1 MAALRSGYELGQA
14 SAARRNSELAALDA
28 SDVFTDG
35 SAKNTST
42 QPSLYEGDFA
52 ASATQPGRATESS
65 TSFHAPR
72 YESNIE
78 LSAID
83 PHHNE
88 AGAAEPEFSLPP
100 VDGGKDAWLFLFS
113 AFVLE
118 MLVWGF
124 PFAYGIFQEYYSSNP
139 PFEGSRNIALIG
151 TCAMGLMYLS
161 SPLVFG
167 LLAWYPKSKRSCIMV
182 GLIIM
187 CLSLGLSSLSTTV
200 PHLIVSQGV
209 FYAIGGA
216 MCYSPTITFMDEWFV
231 KRKGL
236 AFGCMWAGTGLG
248 GVIIPLLLQF
258 LLNRYGFRTTLRIWA
273 LVLFAATA
281 PLTFFLKPRLP
292 VAQTTNFRSFNLSFL
307 KNKTFLILQLGNI
320 LEGFGYFVPSI
331 YLPTYAKSLGASNS
345 VSALTLIL
353 INIAAVFGC
362 VAMGGIVDRWHIS
375 TCILVSTVGSTL
387 SVFLLWGFST
397 SLPLLLVFCVVYGLF
412 AGSYSTTYPG
422 VMKAVDKSHK
432 GADSTMVFAVLAAG
446 RGIGNVACGPLSEA
460 LIRAGEVGSEGLYG
474 SEYGPL
480 VLFTGISAALGGVS
494 CFGRKL
500 GWF

>member
-1 MAALRSGYELGQA
+1 MVALRSGYELEQA
-14 SAARRNSELAALDA
+14 SAARRNSELVELDA
-28 SDVFTDG
+28 VDVLCHGT
-35 SAKNTST
+35 ANNTSM
-42 QPSLYEGDFA
+42 QPSLYNGTSTA
-52 ASATQPGRATESS
+52 AVTQPGYTNETSA
-65 TSFHAPR
+65 SFHT
-72 YESNIE
+72 
-78 LSAID
+78 
-83 PHHNE
+83 PHHDSNSELNEINPHHEE

-118 MLVWGF
+118 ILVWGF
-124 PFAYGIFQEYYSSNP
+124 PFAYGIFQEYYSSHP

-161 SPLVFG
+161 APLVFG
-167 LLAWYPKSKRSCIMV
+167 LLAWYPRARRSCIMV

-200 PHLIVSQGV
+200 PHLIASQGV

-216 MCYSPTITFMDEWFV
+216 MCYSPAITFMDEWFV
-231 KRKGL
+231 KKKGL

-281 PLTFFLKPRLP
+281 PLTLFLKPRLP
-292 VAQTTNFRSFNLSFL
+292 VAQTTSHRSFNLSFL

-375 TCILVSTVGSTL
+375 TCILVSTIGSTL

-422 VMKAVDKSHK
+422 VMKAVDKSHQ
-432 GADSTMVFAVLAAG
+432 GVDLTMVFAVLAAG
-446 RGIGNVACGPLSEA
+446 RGIGNVACGPHFH
-460 LIRAGEVGSEGLYG
+460 IRNRHPRN
-474 SEYGPL
+474 PL
-480 VLFTGISAALGGVS
+480 PTRRCAAKA
-494 CFGRKL
+494 C
-500 GWF
+500 